1 MLDLHHGSIETTGK
15 GGGCKL
21 DGGCDADAS
30 LTAIAVLVWEA
41 LVIGGG
47 GWRCEGE
54 KAKYETLGANLVVL

>member
-1 MLDLHHGSIETTGK
+1 MLDLHHGSIETIGK

-30 LTAIAVLVWEA
+30 LMAAAALVLEA
-41 LVIGGG
+41 LAIGGE

-54 KAKYETLGANLVVL
+54 KMEYETLGANPVVL